1 MARNLVMVE
10 RTAECRKC
18 GGTIAFL
25 KSKRTG
31 RFYPVEV
38 LKDSSDGNLYA
49 SPFGFHKCS
58 AAAVEKHQPATE
70 HASREEQHGRYLD
83 CGPQAWDDR

>member
-1 MARNLVMVE
+1 MRRSNLVMVD

-18 GGTIAFL
+18 GGCIAFL

-38 LKDSSDGNLYA
+38 LRDASDKSLWA
-49 SPFGFHKCS
+49 SPFGFHKCHP
-58 AAAVEKHQPATE
+58 AAVAAFQV
-70 HASREEQHGRYLD
+70 EQAPK
-83 CGPQAWDDR
+83 CP